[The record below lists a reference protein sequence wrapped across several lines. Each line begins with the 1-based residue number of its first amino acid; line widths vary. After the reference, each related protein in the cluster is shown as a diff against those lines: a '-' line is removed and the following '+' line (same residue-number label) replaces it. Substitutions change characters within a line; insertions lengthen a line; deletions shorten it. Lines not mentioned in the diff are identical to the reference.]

1 MDPRKI
7 SKLEFTQNLVNS
19 KRKHQPQYFLEY
31 RDSIRIMRDFKSL
44 VQQKKLNQV
53 CYRLRVP
60 GSWQHISTQKFQK
73 HSLLVSWEVE
83 GGWGTVAMVVLF
95 TVREIFVLLAVIR
108 LCLQCRFLYTKPALK
123 KKRHYLLKQ
132 KRNFLFVVF
141 ENTFSAAAKL
151 KAI

>member
-31 RDSIRIMRDFKSL
+31 RDSIRIRRDFKSL

-60 GSWQHISTQKFQK
+60 GSWRHISTQKFQK

-83 GGWGTVAMVVLF
+83 GGWGVMGMVLLF

-141 ENTFSAAAKL
+141 ENTFNAAAKL
-151 KAI
+151 IAI

>member
-31 RDSIRIMRDFKSL
+31 RDSIRIRRDFKSL

-60 GSWQHISTQKFQK
+60 GSWRHISTQKFRK
-73 HSLLVSWEVE
+73 HFLLVSWEV
-83 GGWGTVAMVVLF
+83 GGGGAVGMVVLF
-95 TVREIFVLLAVIR
+95 TVREIFVLLAAIR

-123 KKRHYLLKQ
+123 KKRHYSLKQ
-132 KRNFLFVVF
+132 KRNVLLVIFKKIHLVQLQ
-141 ENTFSAAAKL
+141 S
-151 KAI
+151 

>member
-7 SKLEFTQNLVNS
+7 SKFEFTQNLVNS

-31 RDSIRIMRDFKSL
+31 RDSIRIRRDFKSL

-60 GSWQHISTQKFQK
+60 GSWRHIPMQKFLK
-73 HSLLVSWEVE
+73 HSLLVSWEV
-83 GGWGTVAMVVLF
+83 GGWGGMVVLF
-95 TVREIFVLLAVIR
+95 TVREIFVLLAVMIR

-123 KKRHYLLKQ
+123 KNRHYLLKQ

>member
-1 MDPRKI
+1 MVTVGPDRGNLNGP
-7 SKLEFTQNLVNS
+7 SKNQ
-19 KRKHQPQYFLEY
+19 Q
-31 RDSIRIMRDFKSL
+31 IRIS
-44 VQQKKLNQV
+44 
-53 CYRLRVP
+53 
-60 GSWQHISTQKFQK
+60 

-83 GGWGTVAMVVLF
+83 GGWGVVGMVVLF

-141 ENTFSAAAKL
+141 ENTFSTAAKL
-151 KAI
+151 IAI

>member
-1 MDPRKI
+1 MYPRKI
-7 SKLEFTQNLVNS
+7 SKFEFTQNLVNS

-31 RDSIRIMRDFKSL
+31 RDSIRIRRDFKSL
-44 VQQKKLNQV
+44 VQEKKLNQV

-60 GSWQHISTQKFQK
+60 GSWRHISTQKFQK

-83 GGWGTVAMVVLF
+83 GGWGTVGMVVLF

-123 KKRHYLLKQ
+123 KNRHYLLKQ

-151 KAI
+151 IAI